1 MAWLPSSWN
10 RLRAHFATMAVGLAA
25 TLTCGAAEAVNT
37 VSAGSSN
44 IVPSRD
50 TRRSHWAFQPLRTE
64 VPPVPLAADPSDA
77 PSNPIDAFVA
87 HRLHDKGLPI
97 PKAASRRALIRRVTY
112 DLTGLPPTLEQ
123 VEAFVHDASPQAW
136 EHLIDRLLESPHYGE
151 KWGRH
156 WLDLVRFAET
166 NSYET
171 DEAKPNAWRYR
182 DYVIRAFN
190 ADKPYDRFIR
200 EQLAGDELPDGG
212 ADGLIATGYYRLGI
226 WDNDPADRE
235 LALYDQLDD
244 LVATTGQV
252 FLGLTVDCAR
262 CHDHKIDPISQRDYY
277 ALLSF
282 FRNIHPY
289 RNGGATDEVPLPGE
303 KQAKALAV
311 TEPGTVAPVT
321 HLLRRGNPASPGEAV
336 EPGFLS
342 VLGSSSP
349 VIAPPASGRSSG
361 RRRALADWIAAPDN
375 PLTARVIVNRVFQ
388 HHFGRGLVRTT
399 SDFGIQGTAPT
410 HPELLDWLAGHFVQD
425 GWSLKRLHRLILTSQ
440 SYQASATPTAEALK
454 ADPANDLF
462 SRFEMR
468 RLTAEEIRD
477 SVLWVGGS
485 GNPRMY
491 GPGMYVALPKEVL
504 ASQSVPGKGWGDSP
518 KMEQARRSI
527 YIHVKRS
534 LLSPVLLSFDLAE
547 TDRSTPVR
555 FATTQPTQ
563 ALGMLNGAFFNEQAR
578 ILADR
583 IRAEVGSEPRE
594 QVRREQVRRVLHR
607 VTSRPPSDREI
618 SQGVALLQS
627 LTSEEGLGAT
637 AALDAFCLLAFN
649 LNEFLYLE

>member
-25 TLTCGAAEAVNT
+25 TLNGGAAEAVTT

-44 IVPSRD
+44 TVPSRD
-50 TRRSHWAFQPLRTE
+50 PRRSHWAFQAIRKQ
-64 VPPVPLAADPSDA
+64 VPPVHLAADPSDA
-77 PSNPIDAFVA
+77 SSNPIDAFIA
-87 HRLHDKGLPI
+87 QRLRDKGLPI

-112 DLTGLPPTLEQ
+112 DLTGLPPTPEQ

-171 DEAKPNAWRYR
+171 DEAKPHAWRYR

-321 HLLRRGNPASPGEAV
+321 HLLRRGNPASPGETV

-388 HHFGRGLVRTT
+388 HHFGRGLVRTP

-410 HPELLDWLAGHFVQD
+410 HPELLDWLAGQFVQD

-477 SVLWVGGS
+477 SVLWVGGL

-518 KMEQARRSI
+518 KVEQARRSI

>member
-1 MAWLPSSWN
+1 
-10 RLRAHFATMAVGLAA
+10 
-25 TLTCGAAEAVNT
+25 
-37 VSAGSSN
+37 
-44 IVPSRD
+44 
-50 TRRSHWAFQPLRTE
+50 
-64 VPPVPLAADPSDA
+64 
-77 PSNPIDAFVA
+77 
-87 HRLHDKGLPI
+87 
-97 PKAASRRALIRRVTY
+97 
-112 DLTGLPPTLEQ
+112 
-123 VEAFVHDASPQAW
+123 
-136 EHLIDRLLESPHYGE
+136 
-151 KWGRH
+151 
-156 WLDLVRFAET
+156 
-166 NSYET
+166 
-171 DEAKPNAWRYR
+171 
-182 DYVIRAFN
+182 
-190 ADKPYDRFIR
+190 
-200 EQLAGDELPDGG
+200 
-212 ADGLIATGYYRLGI
+212 
-226 WDNDPADRE
+226 
-235 LALYDQLDD
+235 
-244 LVATTGQV
+244 
-252 FLGLTVDCAR
+252 
-262 CHDHKIDPISQRDYY
+262 
-277 ALLSF
+277 
-282 FRNIHPY
+282 
-289 RNGGATDEVPLPGE
+289 
-303 KQAKALAV
+303 
-311 TEPGTVAPVT
+311 
-321 HLLRRGNPASPGEAV
+321 
-336 EPGFLS
+336 
-342 VLGSSSP
+342 
-349 VIAPPASGRSSG
+349 
-361 RRRALADWIAAPDN
+361 LADWIAAPDN

-388 HHFGRGLVRTT
+388 HHFGRGLVRTP
-399 SDFGIQGTAPT
+399 SDFGIQGSLPT

-454 ADPANDLF
+454 ADPSNDWF

-518 KMEQARRSI
+518 KVEQARRSI

-563 ALGMLNGAFFNEQAR
+563 ALGMLNGSFFNDQAR
-578 ILADR
+578 TLADR
-583 IRAEVGSEPRE
+583 IRAEIGSEP
-594 QVRREQVRRVLHR
+594 REQVRRVLHR